1 MAISSAAISCLMSL
15 PATFRA
21 IMLAS
26 IAVTI
31 IPARADTSAPALTLS
46 QILDQMERHNQH
58 QAEGLK
64 RYKAVRHYQA
74 EYQGYGSDIVGKM
87 EVEVKFDASS
97 GKSFQILSQRGSK
110 LLCDKVLKKAVDSEK
125 EASKNPAV
133 TALTPANYKFE
144 LIGSEILNGRPSYVL
159 KVDPLKKT
167 KFLYQGQ
174 IWVDATDFA
183 VAKIEAAPA
192 KNPSFWISTTM
203 IRYSNSKTGD
213 FWLPHQ
219 TRSETKVRVG
229 GSAVLT
235 IDYGT
240 YNINPDTPP
249 EPATD

>member
-1 MAISSAAISCLMSL
+1 MSL
-15 PATFRA
+15 GQVKGFFYAIVLVAAALLPA
-21 IMLAS
+21 AS
-26 IAVTI
+26 QS
-31 IPARADTSAPALTLS
+31 PAPPGLS
-46 QILDQMERHNQH
+46 LPQILDKMERHNQL
-58 QAEGLK
+58 QAQRLK
-64 RYKAVRHYQA
+64 RYKAVRHYEA
-74 EYQGYGSDIVGKM
+74 EYRGYGSNIMGKM
-87 EVEVKFDASS
+87 EVEVTFDASS
-97 GKSFQILSQRGSK
+97 GKSFQILSQSGSK

-144 LIGSEILNGRPSYVL
+144 LIGSEILSGRQSYVL
-159 KVDPLKKT
+159 KVDPLKKS

-192 KNPSFWISTTM
+192 KNPSFWISTTL
-203 IRYSNSKTGD
+203 IRYSNAKTGD

-219 TRSETKVRVG
+219 THSETKVRIG

-240 YNINPDTPP
+240 YKIDTDTRQGL
-249 EPATD
+249 ATN

>member
-1 MAISSAAISCLMSL
+1 MSL
-15 PATFRA
+15 GQVKGFFYAIVLVAAALPPA
-21 IMLAS
+21 AS
-26 IAVTI
+26 QS
-31 IPARADTSAPALTLS
+31 PAPPGLS
-46 QILDQMERHNQH
+46 LPQILDKMERHNQH
-58 QAEGLK
+58 QAQRLK
-64 RYKAVRHYQA
+64 RYKAVRHYEA
-74 EYQGYGSDIVGKM
+74 EYRGYGSNIMGKM
-87 EVEVKFDASS
+87 EVEVTFDASS
-97 GKSFQILSQRGSK
+97 GKSFQILSQSGSK

-144 LIGSEILNGRPSYVL
+144 LIGSEILNGRQSYIL
-159 KVDPLKKT
+159 KVDPLKKS

-192 KNPSFWISTTM
+192 KNPSFWISTTL
-203 IRYSNSKTGD
+203 IRYSNAKTGD

-219 TRSETKVRVG
+219 THSETKVRIG

-240 YNINPDTPP
+240 YKIDTDTRQGI
-249 EPATD
+249 ATN